1 VPVLSRRPFVS
12 LANETSTLARPV
24 GSERSV
30 HVSPRSDE
38 RKRRVPATSAQTT
51 VPDGVLSC
59 AIEGSVI
66 GDGDGEVVGVGDGAA
81 VVATAVG
88 DGVGVGD
95 VAAG

>member
-1 VPVLSRRPFVS
+1 
-12 LANETSTLARPV
+12 
-24 GSERSV
+24 
-30 HVSPRSDE
+30 
-38 RKRRVPATSAQTT
+38 
-51 VPDGVLSC
+51 VPDGALSC

-66 GDGDGEVVGVGDGAA
+66 GDGDGAVVGVGDGAA

>member
-1 VPVLSRRPFVS
+1 MS
-12 LANETSTLARPV
+12 LANETSMFATP

-51 VPDGVLSC
+51 VPDGALSC

-66 GDGDGEVVGVGDGAA
+66 GDGDGVVVGVDGAG